1 MMINMLMSI
10 ALIMTV
16 KLDMQIAPWRSVNDG
31 VMGGLSAGGME
42 QSDEGLKF
50 VGRLSLENNGGFSS
64 ARRLVEQDLSSG
76 ALGDSTNW
84 LSAR

>member
-16 KLDMQIAPWRSVNDG
+16 KRDMRIAPWRSVNDG
-31 VMGGLSAGGME
+31 VMGGFSAGGME